1 MGFTTLKPGPKKL
14 GGADT
19 VHVKGPVTT
28 FGEVATATL
37 FPIAQGDFVHG
48 INNQIF
54 NTSSFAG
61 ASITNGTE
69 SMVELN
75 SGTESSGS
83 ATVQLRRNLK
93 YRPGQGSLMR
103 ATALFDTP
111 DAGNAQFV
119 GAGSAECGYFIG
131 YFGNNFGILHSETGA
146 REVRKL
152 DITAPVTT
160 NADVTVTLDGD
171 SVSIPV
177 TGSNNITQTAYQLS
191 LGDYSQIGRGG
202 WLADAI
208 SGSVYFI
215 SARSTSLATGSYSV
229 SGGGIAGTFSR
240 TIEGQEQTNNFIPS
254 SSFNIDPLDGTGPS
268 ELILDPQKG
277 NVYQIGFQYLGFG
290 NAKFQVEDP
299 ETGNLFQFHELKNA
313 NSRTTPVLK
322 DPNVS
327 ILATSANI
335 GGTTSKTLKSAS
347 MAAFVEGV
355 SFKLDPKY
363 AVSTSFASINTSTY
377 KPILAL
383 KSNRIIDG
391 KSSFGEFDLLK
402 IAGSNEVGSTTPK
415 TLTVGLFL
423 NPKINGNVN
432 FRYIDET
439 QSIVSKAVLNPTVNT
454 IANVANLTPFYE
466 LIVGPSSAITEML
479 QVLDFVF
486 GPGSVVVVAIKT
498 TGNVPGTV
506 SLNWYEQQ

>member
-1 MGFTTLKPGPKKL
+1 MGFTTLKTGPKKL

-19 VHVKGPVTT
+19 VHINGPTTT
-28 FGEVATATL
+28 FGEVATADL

-48 INNQIF
+48 LNEQVF

-61 ASITNGTE
+61 STVDTQNG
-69 SMVELN
+69 MVELS
-75 SGTESSGS
+75 SGTETSGS

-93 YRPGQGSLMR
+93 YRAGQGSLMR
-103 ATALFDTP
+103 GTALFDTP
-111 DAGNAQFV
+111 DAGNAQFI

-152 DITAPVTT
+152 EISSAVTT
-160 NADVTVTLDGD
+160 NADVTVTLDGE
-171 SVSIPV
+171 SIVIPV
-177 TGSNNITQTAYQLS
+177 TGSNSTTQTAYQLS
-191 LGDYSQIGRGG
+191 LGDYTQLGRGG
-202 WLADAI
+202 WLTDVV
-208 SGSVYFI
+208 SSSVYFI
-215 SARSTSLATGSYSV
+215 TARSTPLATGSYSV
-229 SGGGIAGTFSR
+229 SGGGIAGAFSR
-240 TIEGQEQTNNFIPS
+240 TVEGQAQTNTFIPS

-268 ELILDPQKG
+268 GLDLDPQKG

-299 ETGNLFQFHELKNA
+299 ETGNLIKFHELKNA
-313 NSRTTPVLK
+313 NTRTTPVLK

-347 MAAFVEGV
+347 MAAFVEGA

-363 AVSTSFASINTSTY
+363 ATSVAFSSLNSATY
-377 KPILAL
+377 KPLLAL
-383 KSNRIIDG
+383 KANRLIG
-391 KSSFGEFDLLK
+391 EQSSFGEFDLLK
-402 IAGSNEVGSTTPK
+402 IAASNESSSSTPR
-415 TLTVGLFL
+415 TLTVALFL
-423 NPKINGNVN
+423 NPKINGDVEFEYVKEN
-432 FRYIDET
+432 D
-439 QSIVSKAVLNPTVNT
+439 SLVSRAILDPSTNT
-454 IANVANLTPFYE
+454 FDNVANLVPFYE
-466 LIVGPSSAITEML
+466 LTVGAGGGVTEML

-486 GPGSVVVVAIKT
+486 GPGSCVVVGIKT
-498 TGNVPGTV
+498 TGGLAGAV